1 MIDRVPVPPSG
12 RPSAFRRFPPGC
24 GRHANAGAGL
34 RPRYPAAAAK
44 PPLPKPAKKPT
55 PPQPGRTLP
64 AAASAGAAGPGL
76 GVGNG
81 GKAAAAVTV
90 RRPSAVRRYPPGCGR
105 VVAASKPTA
114 SLGEAG
120 SEVGAGKPVAVVGN
134 GDAKDRVCD
143 LEEMLLRAAAPG
155 RAEFNSNGGVQSE
168 EGGDA
173 GAQEEGGEKPW
184 VVAGPMA
191 VLFLPWAQHGR
202 RSQGPKA

>member
-12 RPSAFRRFPPGC
+12 RPSAFRRFPLGC
-24 GRHANAGAGL
+24 GRHRNAGAGL
-34 RPRYPAAAAK
+34 PPRYPATAAAAAK
-44 PPLPKPAKKPT
+44 PPLPKPGPARAAKKPT
-55 PPQPGRTLP
+55 PPHPGRTLP
-64 AAASAGAAGPGL
+64 AAATAGVAGPGP

-81 GKAAAAVTV
+81 GKAAAAVTVTV

-105 VVAASKPTA
+105 GVVVSKLPA

-120 SEVGAGKPVAVVGN
+120 SEVGAGKATAAVP
-134 GDAKDRVCD
+134 D
-143 LEEMLLRAAAPG
+143 

-173 GAQEEGGEKPW
+173 GAQEEGGGKPW

-191 VLFLPWAQHGR
+191 VPFLPWAQHGR